1 MRADLHIHSQASDGT
16 WTPKE
21 LVANVRATGIELFAV
36 IDHDSV
42 GSVAECEAL
51 ARAAGLRFLRG
62 VEISSTRDGNLYHI
76 LGYGI
81 DPANASLLRMLEENR
96 RLHDAIDR
104 ECLHILKRDNFPV
117 DLDDFE
123 AYENDRSRG
132 GWKALNYLIDL
143 KLCTG
148 VDDCFNR
155 LFGKHRPIPFPVY
168 PEPAEVLRTIADA
181 GGVPILAHPG
191 AQWVNSE
198 DGVLESFREIGL
210 RGLECYT
217 SYHKPEVTRSFV
229 EWCRQRDLLIT
240 GGSDCHGNYATG
252 RKLGVPVIDH
262 TDLRLEEIEKAILA

>member
-1 MRADLHIHSQASDGT
+1 MRVDLHIHSQASDGT
-16 WTPKE
+16 WTPE
-21 LVANVRATGIELFAV
+21 QLVENVRATGIELFAV

-42 GSVAECEAL
+42 DSVAACEAL
-51 ARAAGLRFLRG
+51 ARESGLRFIRG
-62 VEISSTRDGNLYHI
+62 VEISSTLNGNLYHI

-81 DPANASLLRMLEENR
+81 DPANASLLRMLDENQR
-96 RLHDAIDR
+96 RHDGTDL

-123 AYENDRSRG
+123 AYTNDRSRG
-132 GWKALNYLIDL
+132 GWKALNYLIDR

-155 LFGKHRPIPFPVY
+155 LFGKHRPIPFPVF
-168 PEPAEVLRTIADA
+168 PAPADVIETIAGA

-191 AQWVNSE
+191 AQWVNSAERILE
-198 DGVLESFREIGL
+198 DFLRMGL

-217 SYHKPEVTRSFV
+217 SYHKPEAARGFA
-229 EWCRQRDLLIT
+229 EWCRRNDRLIT

-252 RKLGVPVIDH
+252 RKLGVPVINH
-262 TDLRLEEIEKAILA
+262 TDLRLGELENAILV

>member
-1 MRADLHIHSQASDGT
+1 MRVDLHIHSQASDGT
-16 WTPKE
+16 WTPRE

-81 DPANASLLRMLEENR
+81 DPANASLLRMLEENQ

-168 PEPAEVLRTIADA
+168 PEPAEVLRTIAGA

-198 DGVLESFREIGL
+198 DGVLESFREMGL

-217 SYHKPEVTRSFV
+217 SYHKPEVAERFV
-229 EWCRQRDLLIT
+229 GWCRQRDLLIT

>member
-1 MRADLHIHSQASDGT
+1 MRVDLHIHSQASDGT
-16 WTPKE
+16 WTPVE

-42 GSVAECEAL
+42 DSVAECEAL

-62 VEISSTRDGNLYHI
+62 VEISSTQDGNLYHI

-81 DPANASLLRMLEENR
+81 DPSNASLLRMLDANQR
-96 RLHDAIDR
+96 RHDAIDR
-104 ECLHILKRDNFPV
+104 ECLHILKHDNFPV

-155 LFGKHRPIPFPVY
+155 LFGKHRPIPCPDY
-168 PEPAEVLRTIADA
+168 PAPAEVLQTIAGA

-198 DGVLESFREIGL
+198 EGVLESFREMGL

-217 SYHKPEVTRSFV
+217 SYHKPEVAEGFAG
-229 EWCRQRDLLIT
+229 WCRQRDLLIT

-252 RKLGVPVIDH
+252 RKLGVPAVDH
-262 TDLRLEEIEKAILA
+262 TDLYLGDIENAILR